1 MNKSILNAKIFENI
15 KHIDNYGNEYWEA
28 RELQKVLEY
37 KEWRNFLKVLDKAK
51 ESCKNSNFNLSE
63 QLVEFNKL
71 SKRNNNATVS
81 IQDYK
86 LSRYIC
92 YLIVQNAD
100 PSKEIIALGQTYF
113 AIQTRKQEL
122 RELEYDKLSEE
133 EKRLYQ
139 RNRIRKWN
147 HTLNKTALNAG
158 VKNFDKFHNA
168 GYRGLYNGETADD
181 IAKRKKLRYRED
193 ILDNMGSDELA
204 SNLFRVSLTNQKLI
218 NESIYGEKKAS
229 NAHYVVGSAV
239 RDTIKKVGG
248 TLPEKLSTPN
258 VSLKTIEKYNKNNID
273 KEEIK

>member
-37 KEWRNFLKVLDKAK
+37 KEWRKINKVINKACISCNNSKTVIDNHFVQVDKMIELGKSAK
-51 ESCKNSNFNLSE
+51 RKIS
-63 QLVEFNKL
+63 
-71 SKRNNNATVS
+71 
-81 IQDYK
+81 DYK
-86 LSRYIC
+86 LSRYAC

-147 HTLNKTALNAG
+147 HTLNQTALNAG

-218 NESIYGEKKAS
+218 NESICGEKKAS

-258 VSLKTIEKYNKNNID
+258 ISLKTIEKYNKNNID